1 MTLTPKNI
9 HKILSKHMLID
20 HFDMVL
26 DIAKSSG
33 SFLFDAKSNR
43 KLLDCFSFIASN
55 PVGHN
60 HPMMFDADFERK
72 LLRVAKTNPSNSDLL
87 SLEFAEFV
95 DTFARVA
102 KPRDFKHLFFV
113 AGGSLA
119 VENGLKAAFDWKVNK
134 LAQRGATVNV
144 DRLEV
149 IHFFNAFHG
158 RSGYSLSLTNTDPV
172 KYKDFPKFK
181 WPRFYAPMEG
191 PDFEKQFEKTQKSIR
206 KYISVKKD
214 QIAALIIEP
223 IQGEGGDVHFPEK
236 FHKFLREVTRENEIL
251 LIYDEVQTG
260 LGLTGKMWAHQHYGI
275 IPDIVCFGKKTQVCG
290 IMATRRLDESK
301 VNVFNTSSRINST
314 WGGNL
319 VDMVRS
325 QRYLEIIE
333 KEKLVKNAE
342 KVGKYLLTE
351 LRAIEDPD
359 IKNIRGLGLFCAF
372 DLKSKEERNQFIKGC
387 HKEGLLILGSGEK
400 SVRFRPSLNFSKQ
413 DVDQAIKLILK
424 VRKG

>member
-1 MTLTPKNI
+1 
-9 HKILSKHMLID
+9 
-20 HFDMVL
+20 
-26 DIAKSSG
+26 
-33 SFLFDAKSNR
+33 
-43 KLLDCFSFIASN
+43 
-55 PVGHN
+55 
-60 HPMMFDADFERK
+60 
-72 LLRVAKTNPSNSDLL
+72 
-87 SLEFAEFV
+87 
-95 DTFARVA
+95 
-102 KPRDFKHLFFV
+102 
-113 AGGSLA
+113 
-119 VENGLKAAFDWKVNK
+119 
-134 LAQRGATVNV
+134 
-144 DRLEV
+144 
-149 IHFFNAFHG
+149 
-158 RSGYSLSLTNTDPV
+158 
-172 KYKDFPKFK
+172 
-181 WPRFYAPMEG
+181 
-191 PDFEKQFEKTQKSIR
+191 
-206 KYISVKKD
+206 
-214 QIAALIIEP
+214 
-223 IQGEGGDVHFPEK
+223 
-236 FHKFLREVTRENEIL
+236 
-251 LIYDEVQTG
+251 
-260 LGLTGKMWAHQHYGI
+260 MWAHQHYGI